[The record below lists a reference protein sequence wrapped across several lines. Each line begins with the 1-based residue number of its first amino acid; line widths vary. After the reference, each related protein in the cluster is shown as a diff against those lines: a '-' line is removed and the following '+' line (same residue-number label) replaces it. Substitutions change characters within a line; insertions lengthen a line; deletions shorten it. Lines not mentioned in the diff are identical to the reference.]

1 MNEWHNSKVHYAERF
16 ICTLQDGCF
25 DIFVTKVIRKLMNDY
40 TSKIDFTISSLLEF
54 QNSKQNDYRTTSM
67 TIQLMK

>member
-25 DIFVTKVIRKLMNDY
+25 DIFVTKVIRKLMNEC
-40 TSKIDFTISSLLEF
+40 TSKIDLVLLSLLEF
-54 QNSKQNDYRTTSM
+54 
-67 TIQLMK
+67 